1 MDNSKSRNHGS
12 QQQTD
17 GLCFT
22 AQKTQKKSRESEA
35 HGNNSFSWRGLFSHA
50 CMHAF
55 VPIFLHAN
63 RSTHRST
70 PNAVLCCVV
79 LCCAVPC
86 YGVIGWC
93 CCQHDKSSLR
103 ALSTLLS
110 CFSSAATTLSAS
122 NSIATK
128 IATFSSSTPPTVR
141 AATPGRELPISAES
155 AASSE

>member
-50 CMHAF
+50 CMHS
-55 VPIFLHAN
+55 FLY
-63 RSTHRST
+63 SST
-70 PNAVLCCVV
+70 PTDQPIGTPRMLCCVV
-79 LCCAVPC
+79 LCYV
-86 YGVIGWC
+86 VIGWC

-141 AATPGRELPISAES
+141 AATPGRELPTSAES